1 MEAISPTNPLTIQWI
16 TVALLLNL
24 RLVKNKRIG
33 KYNMIGVVIRSKV
46 QPLNVY
52 NKLGKQNAL
61 TIKSRAGQK
70 YNEIMME
77 DQASARDDL
86 TTFFIA

>member
-1 MEAISPTNPLTIQWI
+1 
-16 TVALLLNL
+16 
-24 RLVKNKRIG
+24 
-33 KYNMIGVVIRSKV
+33 MIGVVIRSKV